1 VVQVAIALVAVLLA
15 SGVEA
20 DVASATTVQSAQQQ
34 LAQAQKQLAQ
44 LNDQVEKAQSDLDA
58 ANRRLA
64 EDVSIRA
71 DLDKRVADYA
81 RWEYQQPAL
90 PLRLIGAGSL
100 SAALNELRQEN
111 IVSDRLQTLIRRQK
125 EVRGRDQTAR
135 DRIASD
141 FKSVQGA
148 QAQAKQIV
156 ARAQAILAT
165 ARQDE
170 LRAQAALVVTQAKAS
185 AAATGGGNHFAFGY
199 CTWYVASRRYIPWFG
214 NAIQW
219 WPNARAY
226 GYPEGQAP
234 VVGAVMVTRESYLG
248 HVAYVESVNGDGS
261 WTVSEMNYVAWD
273 VVDRRTIFPGQV
285 PLVGFIYNL

>member
-1 VVQVAIALVAVLLA
+1 MVQVAIALVAVLLA

-71 DLDKRVADYA
+71 DLDKRVAHYA

-100 SAALNELRQEN
+100 SAALN
-111 IVSDRLQTLIRRQK
+111 
-125 EVRGRDQTAR
+125 
-135 DRIASD
+135 
-141 FKSVQGA
+141 
-148 QAQAKQIV
+148 
-156 ARAQAILAT
+156 
-165 ARQDE
+165 E